1 MKQVIGQQG
10 EVRII
15 KIDAM
20 PDGVQTKPHPQESA
34 KGYIISHSEEG
45 NHHILSGG
53 DVMERTSNIPAGMRI
68 FYALLDAPEKFE
80 QDAAVPHGKFDL
92 VPGLYEFRI
101 SREFNPYLAEARR
114 VTD

>member
-20 PDGVQTKPHPQESA
+20 PIGVETKPHSRDHAE
-34 KGYIISHSEEG
+34 GYIISHSEQG

-53 DVMERTSNIPAGMRI
+53 DVMERTSDVPAGMQI
-68 FYALLDAPEKFE
+68 FYALLNTPEKFE
-80 QDAAVPHGKFDL
+80 QNAAVPHGKFDL
-92 VPGLYEFRI
+92 APGLYEFRI
-101 SREFNPYLAEARR
+101 SREFNPFSAEVRR
-114 VTD
+114 VVD